1 MSPIHTGN
9 IKLILCEEA
18 HFYIDYEEDEIENI
32 PIIGAKLKIYDKD
45 KKKLLYDNTANNKG
59 EVEFSND
66 EIKDDVL
73 SFYIELEHPDFKK
86 EPIGGHV
93 IVRSLG
99 EQEYPIYFRR
109 TKLRLKHAPFE
120 KLPTPKEFKR
130 ALEVSDEKRE
140 YYQTEDGELS
150 NDWNSLKTKAEE
162 LLVRNEAIIEK
173 TYGGKMEKFK
183 DQEKL
188 LEQKEKEA
196 TTQSEKD
203 AIAKEKAK
211 IKDIKAKWE
220 RHEKQ
225 KEKFKELVEEHEE
238 KDNTKKLKNFI
249 NKSVGA
255 DYAEWVTSLAL
266 LRHAPHLCHQRINAD
281 GVFKEDG
288 IRSGKGSDPDF
299 LITLEDKKRMI
310 VEVKNYGYSSALN
323 LTNQISY
330 QLKCVRLYG
339 MDYAIACNRST
350 EITDYGNNYNSVFA
364 KPSSQAEIKARSEA
378 RAKAKEEF
386 KYSLD
391 FNKKRFDKSK
401 VRAENPL
408 LEEANKLL
416 KDEGK
421 GLRSALIR
429 MYQEALQGSPIWVF
443 IKRLN
448 FRSNLGK
455 INGEDFDLDKHF
467 VNFYANLHVQ
477 DRKAL
482 HDELQVILEP

>member
-1 MSPIHTGN
+1 MSPIHTKN

-32 PIIGAKLKIYDKD
+32 PIIGAKVKIYDKD
-45 KKKLLYDNTANNKG
+45 KKTLLYDNTANDQGKI
-59 EVEFSND
+59 EFSNS
-66 EIKDDVL
+66 EIKDKEL
-73 SFYIELEHPDFKK
+73 SFYIELEHPDFDKK
-86 EPIGGHV
+86 PIGGHV

-99 EQEYPIYFRR
+99 EQEYPLYFRR

-130 ALEVSDEKRE
+130 ALEVSDKKRE
-140 YYQTEDGELS
+140 HYQTEDGEL
-150 NDWNSLKTKAEE
+150 NEDWDSLKTKAEE
-162 LLVRNEAIIEK
+162 LLARNKAIIEK
-173 TYGGKMEKFK
+173 TYGEEMKKADEQLQRATTKEEEDKINEKIK
-183 DQEKL
+183 KIEAD
-188 LEQKEKEA
+188 KEA
-196 TTQSEKD
+196 KN
-203 AIAKEKAK
+203 
-211 IKDIKAKWE
+211 E
-220 RHEKQ
+220 RHNKQ
-225 KEKFKELVEEHEE
+225 KERFEKLVTEHEASDNNNGA
-238 KDNTKKLKNFI
+238 KKNQTKTDNTKKLKNFI
-249 NKSVGA
+249 NKRAGA

-266 LRHAPHLCHQRINAD
+266 LRHAPHLYHQRINAN

-288 IRSGKGSDPDF
+288 VRSGKGSDPDF

-323 LTNQISY
+323 LTDQISY

-350 EITDYGNNYNSVFA
+350 EITDHGNNYNFVFA
-364 KPSSQAEIKARSEA
+364 EPSNQAQ
-378 RAKAKEEF
+378 AKAKDEKEYSIKFNENRF
-386 KYSLD
+386 KKPED
-391 FNKKRFDKSK
+391 QTKD
-401 VRAENPL
+401 PL

-416 KDEGK
+416 KDEKK

-429 MYQEALQGSPIWVF
+429 MYQEALKGSPSWVF